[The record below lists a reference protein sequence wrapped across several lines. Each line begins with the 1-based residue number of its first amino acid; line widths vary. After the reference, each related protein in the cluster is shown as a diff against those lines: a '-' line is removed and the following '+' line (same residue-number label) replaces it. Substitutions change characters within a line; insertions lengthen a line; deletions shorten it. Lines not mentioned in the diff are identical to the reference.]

1 MAETIVIKLEVDA
14 ETGKA
19 TISGLEKDVNKAAK
33 ATKGAGDNMLDL
45 NAKIDELSGGALTG
59 FKNFVGGAKKAINSM
74 SKLRLV
80 VSATGI
86 GLLVTA
92 AAALVEYFTNFEKPL
107 KIVDTVM
114 NAIGGAVNALVD
126 SFDKLLSGDVL
137 GFFSDVADGATDAV
151 DATNALYE
159 AQREIFEIQ
168 DRTIKQNAELRRTV
182 EANLKDAADTSLSLN
197 ERLEAQEKVNV
208 ATEQLIANAQE
219 LAEAELKALNAEKDL
234 ANGFKATEEAT
245 IAVREAEAKLIDTT
259 AALERQRQDAA
270 KSEREIRDQ
279 DQAQKEAAFKEEK
292 ARIDD
297 LVQARKD
304 ALAQIDTALR
314 TANEQEVFEI
324 RTKYAELI
332 SLARQY
338 GQDTVELERQ
348 RKEELNALDPQSIDP
363 IAGAMARIEGELAA
377 EQQLQTRKIAIQNQ
391 ASAEDIEIARKN
403 AAVKKQIDQ
412 QEANAKLSIF
422 GGLAS
427 SLSGLLGEQTA
438 AGKATALA
446 ASLINTYQG
455 ITAALA
461 QTTDVTPTQT
471 LRFANAIAVGVAGFA
486 SVKKILSTKVP
497 GGKSSGGGGAAPQA
511 PRVGN
516 AIGLIN
522 PNQQGEI
529 TGQSLAQGLNEQPM
543 RAFVVSENVTNK
555 QNLDDQI
562 QANGQFG

>member
-14 ETGKA
+14 QTGMA
-19 TISGLEKDVNKAAK
+19 TVGSLEKDVNKAAK
-33 ATKGAGDNMLDL
+33 ATKGASDNMLDL
-45 NAKIDELSGGALTG
+45 NAKIDSLSGGALTG
-59 FKNFVGGAKKAINSM
+59 FKNFVGGAKGAIKSM
-74 SKLRLV
+74 GVLKLAIA
-80 VSATGI
+80 ATGI

-114 NAIGGAVNALVD
+114 NAIGGAVNALVE
-126 SFDKLLSGDVL
+126 SFDLLLSGDIF
-137 GFFSDVADGATDAV
+137 GFFGEVVDGAEAAI
-151 DATNALYE
+151 DATNELYE
-159 AQREIFEIQ
+159 ANRQIFEIQ
-168 DRTIKQNAELRRTV
+168 KATIVQNAELRA
-182 EANLKDAADTSLSLN
+182 ELEKGQKIAADTTLSLEERLKGQEAVN
-197 ERLEAQEKVNV
+197 ESSERLIENERKLAAAELRRLEAERAIENNYEARRELEIQI
-208 ATEQLIANAQE
+208 EQTTANLISI
-219 LAEAELKALNAEKDL
+219 EAEL
-234 ANGFKATEEAT
+234 G
-245 IAVREAEAKLIDTT
+245 
-259 AALERQRQDAA
+259 RQRQDAA
-270 KSEREIRDQ
+270 KAEREIIAQ
-279 DQAQKEAAFKEEK
+279 DQAIKDTAAKTETESI
-292 ARIDD
+292 AA
-297 LVQARKD
+297 LVAARKE
-304 ALAQIDTALR
+304 ALAQIDAALR
-314 TANEQEVFEI
+314 TANEKEVFDI
-324 RTKYAELI
+324 TTKYDELI
-332 SLARQY
+332 ALARKF
-338 GQDTVELERQ
+338 GQDTVELERL
-348 RKEELNALDPQSIDP
+348 RKEELATLENERLDSFEFDELGGFEETEATKTQIAEEQALQRQWTDER
-363 IAGAMARIEGELAA
+363 IAKETAA
-377 EQQLQTRKIAIQNQ
+377 TNKAIAK
-391 ASAEDIEIARKN
+391 E
-403 AAVKKQIDQ
+403 
-412 QEANAKLSIF
+412 EANAKLSIF